1 MAIHHTSQHVVLQT
15 GTCHL
20 PFSDS
25 LSYCQSMDEQASK
38 DENHSA
44 KSDTPGSL
52 SIPKFPVAKSEETK
66 FYQKVLLTVEKW
78 FSLYGWPSGTNP
90 MYIPHSFRSL
100 KKPTNVLHYR
110 SVVDMLE
117 HLTGRMIPGIPMCQ
131 TFSKDIQQRTIQ
143 VLQQNEAILEF
154 LRVQGACLCHI
165 KPEYLLD
172 IAEFKHWCSL
182 QVSTYLHINKL
193 LPQYSSKY
201 LDCSFF
207 DFWSLSKRS
216 WTDVLMQI
224 YKVLVLSRVPE
235 DTLHEPLCPRDT
247 EDALLDGSH
256 ALTSTIYSL
265 RELHLLSWLNMNY
278 QKMRKIVWEADRV
291 PSSRWIVNFDLD
303 FSDGLVLGALIAA
316 HCPYLIRSHFQR
328 MYTTPCNVPQIL
340 HNNIVVTQALNL
352 LGLSLNIKVKNKN
365 FVLFVCCRFFFFLK
379 HLDVL
384 FRWETWSTL

>member
-1 MAIHHTSQHVVLQT
+1 MVLKHDFHLLLK
-15 GTCHL
+15 CHL
-20 PFSDS
+20 LFSDS
-25 LSYCQSMDEQASK
+25 LSYCQSMDEQA
-38 DENHSA
+38 ENHSA
-44 KSDTPGSL
+44 KSDTPASL

-78 FSLYGWPSGTNP
+78 FSLYGWPCGTNP
-90 MYIPHSFRSL
+90 MCIPHSFRRNDL
-100 KKPTNVLHYR
+100 K

-131 TFSKDIQQRTIQ
+131 TFSKDIHQRTIQ

-182 QVSTYLHINKL
+182 QVSTYLHINKP
-193 LPQYSSKY
+193 LPQYKKY

-216 WTDVLMQI
+216 WTDVLIQI

-256 ALTSTIYSL
+256 PLTSTIYSL

-278 QKMRKIVWEADRV
+278 QKMRKIVWEAGRV

-328 MYTTPCNVPQIL
+328 MYTTPCNVAQIL
-340 HNNIVVTQALNL
+340 HNSIVVTQALIL
-352 LGLSLNIKVKNKN
+352 LGLSLNIKVKNN
-365 FVLFVCCRFFFFLK
+365 SQRF
-379 HLDVL
+379 H
-384 FRWETWSTL
+384 TS